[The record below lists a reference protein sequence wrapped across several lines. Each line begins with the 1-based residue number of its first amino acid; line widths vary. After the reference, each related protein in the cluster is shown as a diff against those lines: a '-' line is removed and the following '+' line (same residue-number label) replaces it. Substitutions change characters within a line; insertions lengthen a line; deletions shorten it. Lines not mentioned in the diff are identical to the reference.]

1 MVAPSLLL
9 LADARFPT
17 GGHAHSAGTEQAV
30 AIGDVRDVESL
41 DRYLRARLATTGR
54 TDAAFTAFT
63 CRMGSD
69 PNRHLIDAEGRRP
82 VGWGLTPSDLAAT
95 DREYSARM
103 PSPYLRDAS
112 RRLGRQLVRVASRT
126 WPSAALAE
134 VAATPGGPHQPIAL
148 GAAAASAG
156 ARPVDAAVLALH
168 HLAGAVATAGVRL
181 LGLDP
186 IEVAAVQAEATET
199 AAATALVDEPWLVD
213 DPAHLPASGGLLTEI
228 LGEHHGSLDARLF
241 VA

>member
-1 MVAPSLLL
+1 MVDPAILL
-9 LADARFPT
+9 LADARLPT

-30 AIGDVRDVESL
+30 AVGDVHDVESL
-41 DRYLRARLATTGR
+41 GRYLRARLATTGR
-54 TDAAFTAFT
+54 TDAAFAAYT
-63 CRMGSD
+63 CRSMSDQNRPGDGS
-69 PNRHLIDAEGRRP
+69 AERWA
-82 VGWGLTPSDLAAT
+82 VDSDLTST
-95 DREYSARM
+95 DLEYSARV

-112 RRLGRQLVRVASRT
+112 RRFGRQLVRVASRT

-156 ARPVDAAVLALH
+156 ARPADAAVLALH

-186 IEVAAVQAEATET
+186 IEVAAMQAEATRH
-199 AAATALVDEPWLVD
+199 AATDVSSDEPWLVD
-213 DPAHLPASGGLLTEI
+213 HPARLPAFGGLLTEI

>member
-1 MVAPSLLL
+1 MVDPALLL

-30 AIGDVRDVESL
+30 AIGDVHDVESL

-63 CRMGSD
+63 CRLGSD

-134 VAATPGGPHQPIAL
+134 VAAFPGGPHQPIAL

-156 ARPVDAAVLALH
+156 AAPGDAAVLSLH
-168 HLAGAVATAGVRL
+168 HLASAVATAGVRL

-186 IEVAAVQAEATET
+186 IEVAAMQADAV
-199 AAATALVDEPWLVD
+199 AASASTVLAD
-213 DPAHLPASGGLLTEI
+213 DPWFVDAPSRLPATGGILTEI

>member
-1 MVAPSLLL
+1 MVDPALLL

-30 AIGDVRDVESL
+30 AIGDVHDVESL

-54 TDAAFTAFT
+54 TDAAFTAYA

-134 VAATPGGPHQPIAL
+134 VAAFPGGPHQTIAL

-156 ARPVDAAVLALH
+156 AAPGDAAVLSLH
-168 HLAGAVATAGVRL
+168 HLASAGVRL

-186 IEVAAVQAEATET
+186 IEVAAMQADAV
-199 AAATALVDEPWLVD
+199 AASASTVLADEPWLVD
-213 DPAHLPASGGLLTEI
+213 APSRLPATGGILTEI

>member
-63 CRMGSD
+63 CRLMSDMNRPTGPESDDRIVGSC
-69 PNRHLIDAEGRRP
+69 
-82 VGWGLTPSDLAAT
+82 LTST

-112 RRLGRQLVRVASRT
+112 RRLGRQLVRAASRT

-199 AAATALVDEPWLVD
+199 VAATALVDEPWLVD

>member
-1 MVAPSLLL
+1 MNPSLLL

-30 AIGDVRDVESL
+30 AIGDVHDVESL

-54 TDAAFTAFT
+54 TDSAFTAFT

-69 PNRHLIDAEGRRP
+69 PNRQVGDGHRASD
-82 VGWGLTPSDLAAT
+82 VGWGLTPSDLAAI
-95 DREYSARM
+95 DLEYSARV
-103 PSPYLRDAS
+103 PSPYLRVVS
-112 RRLGRQLVRVASRT
+112 RRLGRQLVRAAERA
-126 WPSAALAE
+126 WPSAVLAE

-156 ARPVDAAVLALH
+156 AVPSEAAVVALH
-168 HLAGAVATAGVRL
+168 HLAGAVTTAGVRL

-186 IEVAAVQAEATET
+186 IEVAALQAD
-199 AAATALVDEPWLVD
+199 ATADATSIIVRDESWLVD
-213 DPAHLPASGGLLTEI
+213 DPADLPATGGLLTEI

>member
-1 MVAPSLLL
+1 MVSAALLL
-9 LADARFPT
+9 LADARFPA

-30 AIGDVRDVESL
+30 AIGDVHDVDSL

-54 TDAAFTAFT
+54 TDAAFTAFV
-63 CRMGSD
+63 CRG
-69 PNRHLIDAEGRRP
+69 P
-82 VGWGLTPSDLAAT
+82 LTVAV
-95 DREYSARM
+95 DREYSARV
-103 PSPYLRDAS
+103 PSPYLREAS

-148 GAAAASAG
+148 GVAAASAG
-156 ARPVDAAVLALH
+156 VEPADAAVLALH

-186 IEVAAVQAEATET
+186 IEVAAMQADACHT
-199 AAATALVDEPWLVD
+199 AAATVLADEPWLVD
-213 DPAHLPASGGLLTEI
+213 HPARLPATGGILTEI

>member
-1 MVAPSLLL
+1 MPIAPALLL

-30 AIGDVRDVESL
+30 AIGDVHDVDSL
-41 DRYLRARLATTGR
+41 GRYLRARLATTGR

-63 CRMGSD
+63 CRVMSD
-69 PNRHLIDAEGRRP
+69 RNRPAGP
-82 VGWGLTPSDLAAT
+82 VLAAT
-95 DREYSARM
+95 DREYSARV
-103 PSPYLRDAS
+103 PSPYLREAS
-112 RRLGRQLVRVASRT
+112 RRLGRQLVRAASRA

-134 VAATPGGPHQPIAL
+134 VAAVPGGPHQPIAL

-156 ARPVDAAVLALH
+156 AEPDDAAVLALH

-186 IEVAAVQAEATET
+186 IEVAAMQADATSDASHT
-199 AAATALVDEPWLVD
+199 LADRPWLVD
-213 DPAHLPASGGLLTEI
+213 DPALLPASGGLLTEI

-241 VA
+241 GA